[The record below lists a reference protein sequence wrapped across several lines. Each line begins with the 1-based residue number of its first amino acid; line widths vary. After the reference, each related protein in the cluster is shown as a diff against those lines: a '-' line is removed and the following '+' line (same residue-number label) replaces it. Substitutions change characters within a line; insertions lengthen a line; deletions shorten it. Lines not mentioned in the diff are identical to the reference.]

1 VPTTTTPSP
10 ARSHRRS
17 EPWNQDAES
26 DGFKGATMPRLA
38 DGARVAYDAKQYC
51 VSRNRHFYESNTWT
65 YSYFVLPQMASLVA
79 RVGGP

>member
-1 VPTTTTPSP
+1 
-10 ARSHRRS
+10 
-17 EPWNQDAES
+17 
-26 DGFKGATMPRLA
+26 MPRLA